1 MVTLP
6 SLVNTAKGIKVTF
19 AKVKGATHYEVRRRL
34 KASEK
39 GDAVE
44 SEFSLVTTI
53 ADSVNTSSKINY
65 YDSAT
70 ATGKNGNTYV
80 YYIRP
85 LVIDAATSTVQAA
98 GSTKNAQLRRVSTPA
113 IKSCRNTS
121 ARAVTIKWTKNS
133 LATGY
138 DVWYSDGRTSKS
150 IRIKNKATLSQTVK
164 GLTKGKTYTFK
175 VRGIYITSSGTIF
188 KSAWK
193 PAKVKIVK

>member
-1 MVTLP
+1 MRRGLIPISHLGECVQGQQKSRVVKASVWAAEAPITTLP
-6 SLVNTAKGIKVTF
+6 CSLLA
-19 AKVKGATHYEVRRRL
+19 
-34 KASEK
+34 
-39 GDAVE
+39 AV
-44 SEFSLVTTI
+44 
-53 ADSVNTSSKINY
+53 
-65 YDSAT
+65 
-70 ATGKNGNTYV
+70 
-80 YYIRP
+80 P
-85 LVIDAATSTVQAA
+85 VQAA
-98 GSTKNAQLRRVSTPA
+98 GSTKNAQIRRVSTPA